1 LVLLITEWEYLFIA
15 LKSATN
21 YTFLQSQLTFMVE
34 GERFGI
40 VFANLDAI
48 QRYRLYRVAVNSNR
62 YRSEE

>member
-1 LVLLITEWEYLFIA
+1 MVGFINNWVGIFIYC
-15 LKSATN
+15 LKKYN
-21 YTFLQSQLTFMVE
+21 KLQSQLPFMVE

-48 QRYRLYRVAVNSNR
+48 QRYRLYRIAVNSNR